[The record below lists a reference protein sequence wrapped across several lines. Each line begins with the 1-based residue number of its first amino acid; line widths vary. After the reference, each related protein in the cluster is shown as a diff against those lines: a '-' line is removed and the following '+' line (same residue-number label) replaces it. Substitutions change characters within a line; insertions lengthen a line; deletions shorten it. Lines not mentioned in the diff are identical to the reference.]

1 MILKETI
8 ETIVFPKLEE
18 DGYYPVEVKISPSNK
33 IIITIDSFNGVPID
47 YIVELSR
54 YVDANLDREVED
66 FELEVSS
73 PGLSLPFVVYK
84 QYLKHEGKD
93 VEVVTKDGLKH
104 IGVMTQVNEEA
115 ITLEVISMEK
125 VEGKKK
131 KQEIVRDIKLP
142 FENINSTKL
151 VITFK

>member
-18 DGYYPVEVKISPSNK
+18 DGYFPVEVKISPSNK
-33 IIITIDSFNGVPID
+33 IIITIDSFDGVPIA

-54 YVDANLDREVED
+54 YVDASLDREVED

-73 PGLSLPFVVYK
+73 AGLSLPFVVYK
-84 QYLKHEGKD
+84 QYQKHEGKD

-104 IGVMTQVNEEA
+104 AGVMTLVCEKS
-115 ITLEVISMEK
+115 ITLQVSSLEK
-125 VEGKKK
+125 IEGKKK
-131 KQEIVRDIKLP
+131 KQEVVKDYEFP